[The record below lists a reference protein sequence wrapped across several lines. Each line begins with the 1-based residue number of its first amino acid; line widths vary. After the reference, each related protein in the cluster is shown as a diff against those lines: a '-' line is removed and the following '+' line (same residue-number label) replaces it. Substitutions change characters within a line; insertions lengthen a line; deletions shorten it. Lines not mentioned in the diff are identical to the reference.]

1 MSADGILH
9 GLYRHRGGRMVRIDA
24 PPAPEPSPSVE
35 APREAPQAPSA
46 PAPEP
51 IAPIAPSHEFN
62 PGEHSVADVLAYM
75 AAHPE
80 RVEAVL
86 DAERAG
92 KNRKSVVG

>member
-1 MSADGILH
+1 
-9 GLYRHRGGRMVRIDA
+9 
-24 PPAPEPSPSVE
+24 
-35 APREAPQAPSA
+35 
-46 PAPEP
+46 
-51 IAPIAPSHEFN
+51 
-62 PGEHSVADVLAYM
+62 VLAYM